1 MERLFKAKLVFI
13 RIHMKVSKRRKW
25 SGCFNPDILV
35 LIPLLFSFSVT
46 LKAATPTIKHTLLVS
61 GTGLD
66 YVGIIDSTGNIAWK
80 HDEVEAGNGQKNDC
94 WLLPN
99 GNVVYS
105 YQWGIRIVSVRTNKV
120 IWDRPTPKRN
130 NQTGEVHSCQPL
142 EGGSSKF
149 LVGECFQDTAFIVEV
164 DTSKK
169 EWRRIPLKNQG
180 GGTHGKWRQ
189 IRKTTQNTYLVS
201 SYDLHHSFEYD
212 STGKLLHDFPAGGYV
227 ATRLENGNTL
237 IGTGDDCRFVEYD
250 QNNTKIWEINNSNS
264 SVSGLGIGFAS
275 EMQRLSNGNTI
286 ITNWGGHG
294 SGFGASVVEIKP
306 DRSVVGALPTS
317 FPTQIASVKVI
328 DGWKFPVTQFTVT
341 AFAAANGSIEPSGA
355 VAVDSASSKSFSFKA
370 SDGYSVDSVKVD
382 GKNIGTVQSYTFEKV
397 NADHSIEV
405 TFKKSVAVRPDQVKT
420 QMAETPRINISS
432 GGNLS
437 CVVFSIGETEISLF
451 DCKGKLHIKRR
462 VEGPGTF
469 QLSGSLAHGMYLV
482 ILRNDLQ
489 RNQWVETVQW

>member
-1 MERLFKAKLVFI
+1 MNI
-13 RIHMKVSKRRKW
+13 MKSKRKK
-25 SGCFNPDILV
+25 CFHCFSLEV
-35 LIPLLFSFSVT
+35 LLLIILLFSFSVAIQ
-46 LKAATPTIKHTLLVS
+46 AATPTIKHTLLVS
-61 GTGLD
+61 GTGLN

-80 HDEVEAGNGQKNDC
+80 HDEAEAGNGQKNDC

-99 GNVVYS
+99 GNIVYS

-120 IWDRPTPKRN
+120 IWDRLTPKRN

-189 IRKTTQNTYLVS
+189 IRKTPQNTYLVS
-201 SYDLHHSFEYD
+201 SMDLYRSFEYD
-212 STGKLLHDFPAGGYV
+212 TTGKLVREFPAGGYF
-227 ATRLENGNTL
+227 ASRLENGNTL
-237 IGTGDDCRFVEYD
+237 TGTGGDCRFVEFD
-250 QNNTKIWEINNSNS
+250 ASGTKIWEVNNSTL
-264 SVSGLGIGFAS
+264 SVSGLVIGFGS
-275 EMQRLSNGNTI
+275 EAQRLPNGNTI

-294 SGFGASVVEIKP
+294 TGSGASVVEIKP
-306 DRSVVGALPTS
+306 DRSVVGALPSS

-328 DGWKFPVTQFTVT
+328 DGWKFPVTQFTIT
-341 AFAAANGSIEPSGA
+341 AAAATNGSIEPSGA
-355 VAVDSASSKSFSFKA
+355 VAVDSASSKSFTFKA
-370 SDGYSVDSVKVD
+370 SGGYSVDSVKLD
-382 GKNIGTVQSYTFEKV
+382 GKYIGTVQTYTFEKV

-405 TFKKSVAVRPDQVKT
+405 TFKKSVAIRPDQVKT

-451 DCKGKLHIKRR
+451 DCNGKLLIKRR

-482 ILRNDLQ
+482 TLRNDLQ